1 MERVVKEKVEILS
14 VIDISVIEVVVMVSL
29 VLAIVMIV
37 ALMIDYLVNSFLP
50 FILISHCSSSII
62 VEL

>member
-29 VLAIVMIV
+29 VLAIVMMV
-37 ALMIDYLVNSFLP
+37 ALVIDYLVNSILP
-50 FILISHCSSSII
+50 FILISFHSSSMI
-62 VEL
+62 VES